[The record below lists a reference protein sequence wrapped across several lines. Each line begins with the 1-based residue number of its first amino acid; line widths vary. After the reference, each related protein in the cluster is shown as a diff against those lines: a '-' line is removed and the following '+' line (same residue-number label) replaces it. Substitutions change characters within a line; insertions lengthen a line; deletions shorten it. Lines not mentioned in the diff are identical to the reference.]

1 MDEQDLHEAKIA
13 DIYRPGKGTADLLK
27 VSSVIP
33 VSGMRSLIKKFN
45 EVIYT

>member
-13 DIYRPGKGTADLLK
+13 DIYRPGKGTAGLLK
-27 VSSVIP
+27 VSIVTL
-33 VSGMRSLIKKFN
+33 VSGIMSLIEKFN